1 MTNPM
6 IAQMDNQVEKL
17 LNVMMNDYYEWSQRG
32 SDPHGVSHQMWMDY
46 CDKLHVIE
54 GRKYLK
60 VVSDNSVCAFIVN
73 TTKDKKFQ
81 YGDVLLPAGWSKPAR
96 NFARCNVFD
105 TISVEKGMRWTGPIY
120 G

>member
-1 MTNPM
+1 MENLM
-6 IAQMDNQVEKL
+6 EHRMSDQVEKL
-17 LNVMMNDYYEWSQRG
+17 LNVMMNDYCEWSHSG
-32 SDPHGVSHQMWMDY
+32 SDPNNVRHEMWMDY

-81 YGDVLLPAGWSKPAR
+81 YGDVLKPAGWNAPAR

-105 TISVEKGMRWTGPIY
+105 TISVEKSMRWTGPRY
-120 G
+120 